1 MYPYLHPHPYPYPH
15 PHPHIH
21 PYPHPHPYPYPYP
34 HLHPHFL
41 HHHIINLPVC
51 PGSSE
56 LDNLLGGGIETGS
69 LTGMYVLLPFYS
81 NCSLI
86 D

>member
-21 PYPHPHPYPYPYP
+21 PYPHFYPYP

-69 LTGMYVLLPFYS
+69 LTGMHSMYSFPLTRIVL
-81 NCSLI
+81 
-86 D
+86 